1 MLRASISC
9 RKKLQS
15 KMFDKHKNHESHSS
29 KSTKR
34 MHTSRAALNR
44 LLDENDTSQTLTT
57 LASAAAALG
66 KKVDLELLDQ
76 RSVLRQLIFSLWSSG
91 TNAGV
96 ELLKF
101 QSSVSLH
108 GVELWPFSF
117 RSPNVSSKFWGRN
130 SGVKT
135 WKTRFLPRQL
145 QYATLGQLHEILHG
159 GYFYT

>member
-1 MLRASISC
+1 MRMPIYFRQILALCLIFSLQYPVTAQTTESATEEFKFCMSTCMSNSCSGPASVVE
-9 RKKLQS
+9 KKLQS

-76 RSVLRQLIFSLWSSG
+76 RSVLRQLIFSL
-91 TNAGV
+91 
-96 ELLKF
+96 
-101 QSSVSLH
+101 
-108 GVELWPFSF
+108 
-117 RSPNVSSKFWGRN
+117 
-130 SGVKT
+130 
-135 WKTRFLPRQL
+135 
-145 QYATLGQLHEILHG
+145 
-159 GYFYT
+159 